1 MIRHGSD
8 DALHLTTRNTMRDT
22 FVRPTESAV
31 DLDGSALLDGR
42 YRIDGL
48 IGSGSMGIVHLGYDV
63 MLERKVAIKALKP
76 SLVGHDAAVER
87 FSREARAMAAVRSEH
102 VVRAHAFGRAR
113 SVGPFLVMEHVDGV
127 DLNTIVF
134 QSERDPL
141 SLTRA
146 IAMLRELALGL
157 AAVHHAGI
165 VHRDVKP
172 DNVLIERVTG
182 RAVLADF
189 GLARKLDATPGA
201 RTLVSGTPFFMAPE
215 QAPMSKVVDCATL
228 TPRTD
233 VYGLGCTAFYVL
245 TREPMFVGFD
255 CDALAEAHRSF
266 PPPLISEKCPAAA
279 FLDRV
284 IAKAVEKNPEDRF
297 ADCKEFIGALDRAV
311 AAARL

>member
-1 MIRHGSD
+1 MIRHDSD
-8 DALHLTTRNTMRDT
+8 DAFHLTTRNRMRDT

-31 DLDGSALLDGR
+31 DIDGSALLDGR

-63 MLERKVAIKALKP
+63 MLERTVAIKALKP
-76 SLVGHDAAVER
+76 SLVGHEAAIDR
-87 FSREARAMAAVRSEH
+87 FMREARAMAAVRSEH

-113 SVGPFLVMEHVDGV
+113 SVGPFLVMERVDGV
-127 DLNTIVF
+127 DLNTVMH
-134 QSERDPL
+134 QSEPL
-141 SLTRA
+141 PITRA
-146 IAMLRELALGL
+146 IAVLRELAHGL
-157 AAVHHAGI
+157 AAVHDAGI

-172 DNVLIERVTG
+172 DNVLIERGTG

-189 GLARKLDATPGA
+189 GLARALDATPGA

-233 VYGLGCTAFYVL
+233 VYGLGCTAYYL
-245 TREPMFVGFD
+245 LARRPMFFGTD
-255 CDALAEAHRSF
+255 CDALAEAHRSE
-266 PPPLISEKCPAAA
+266 PAPRLGDKCPEAS

-284 IAKAVEKNPEDRF
+284 IAKAVEKDPDDRF
-297 ADCKEFIGALDRAV
+297 ATCREFICALDRAV
-311 AAARL
+311 ATVRL